1 MTVSSTQAGV
11 SMGGDASK
19 PGMALG
25 VEVLPG
31 INGVMSSS
39 KITSLFSVLD
49 YVTKV
54 IGNLTG
60 AGFCV
65 LFCEK
70 FGVRNP
76 PIRAVALVRVRSL
89 ICLDAFLELFCF
101 PVGV

>member
-1 MTVSSTQAGV
+1 MTTVADLFLSTQAGV

-31 INGVMSSS
+31 VNGVISSS

-54 IGNLTG
+54 TSQETIW
-60 AGFCV
+60 GF
-65 LFCEK
+65 
-70 FGVRNP
+70 
-76 PIRAVALVRVRSL
+76 RSR
-89 ICLDAFLELFCF
+89 
-101 PVGV
+101 